1 MMNLKSSKEEVSNPS
16 ELKVV
21 EAEVV
26 MESPEVLKVKSRPVK
41 KVDVRKMAIIG
52 VLAAISIMLSMTPLG
67 FIPIGPTNATIMHI
81 PVIIGAIVEGPL
93 VGITVGFIFG
103 ATSLLK
109 ALTMPTITSFAFI
122 NPLVSILPRM
132 LIGVIAYYVYKLT
145 IKFTKNV
152 FVSGWITGVVGSLVN
167 TVGVLGMIYILY
179 GARYAEALGE
189 SASAAKTL
197 ILTLG
202 AKSGIPEAIVGGFV
216 VSAVCIV
223 FNKRKK

>member
-93 VGITVGFIFG
+93 VGIPVGFIFG
-103 ATSLLK
+103 ATSLL
-109 ALTMPTITSFAFI
+109 
-122 NPLVSILPRM
+122 
-132 LIGVIAYYVYKLT
+132 
-145 IKFTKNV
+145 
-152 FVSGWITGVVGSLVN
+152 
-167 TVGVLGMIYILY
+167 
-179 GARYAEALGE
+179 
-189 SASAAKTL
+189 
-197 ILTLG
+197 
-202 AKSGIPEAIVGGFV
+202 
-216 VSAVCIV
+216 
-223 FNKRKK
+223 